1 MKHLARRF
9 QKDISFLLF
18 CGISRE
24 TRGSQMTKSFGY
36 QSGRNPEA
44 YNMKFYTFFQSI
56 LIAFLALSI
65 ESVYIEDGA
74 VATALEMLCI
84 AVGAAMLWCKLRL
97 FIGS

>member
-74 VATALEMLCI
+74 VATAQHRKNNKKEI
-84 AVGAAMLWCKLRL
+84 SFWNLRIQC
-97 FIGS
+97 FIC

>member
-1 MKHLARRF
+1 
-9 QKDISFLLF
+9 
-18 CGISRE
+18 
-24 TRGSQMTKSFGY
+24 
-36 QSGRNPEA
+36 
-44 YNMKFYTFFQSI
+44 MKFLTFVQSI